1 MFNIGGPELLMLLI
15 LVLLLFRPEDW
26 VGTMRKLGALWA
38 RVLRSEAWQAVT
50 RARYTLNRAFQD
62 AMREANL
69 QEAWR
74 EWDAAVRAPGA
85 RRSVDADVRRRQ
97 AQGRIPPATPTSV
110 APEDEGEATAPRAH
124 GPRPFVAGAAAT
136 ATPASDTAA
145 ADVEDVHPADAED
158 AP

>member
-15 LVLLLFRPEDW
+15 LILLLFRPEDW

-50 RARYTLNRAFQD
+50 RARYTLNRTFQQ

-69 QEAWR
+69 EQAWR

-85 RRSVDADVRRRQ
+85 RRSVDEDVRRRQ
-97 AQGRIPPATPTSV
+97 DQGRIPPATPSSS
-110 APEDEGEATAPRAH
+110 APDRVVPQDDVPH
-124 GPRPFVAGAAAT
+124 PFVAAPGAAGS
-136 ATPASDTAA
+136 PPPGASEPDI
-145 ADVEDVHPADAED
+145 ADRSHPSVDAED
-158 AP
+158 VS